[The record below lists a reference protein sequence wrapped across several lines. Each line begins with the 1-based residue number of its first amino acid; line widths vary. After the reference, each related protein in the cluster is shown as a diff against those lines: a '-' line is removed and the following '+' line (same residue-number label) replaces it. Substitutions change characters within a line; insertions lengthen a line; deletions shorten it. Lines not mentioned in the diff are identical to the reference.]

1 MTSFMTEVLW
11 HALYI
16 VVAVSC
22 GAFGHK
28 WLAKEVQ
35 AGEAA
40 LNSKISG
47 KK

>member
-1 MTSFMTEVLW
+1 MSTFMTELLW

-16 VVAVSC
+16 IVAVSC

-28 WLAKEVQ
+28 WLGKEVQ
-35 AGEAA
+35 AGEDA
-40 LNSKISG
+40 LNNKIAG